1 MIRLALAALAL
12 AASAS
17 VAMAATALIRGAAS
31 FDAETPPPPGSTLEV
46 ELLDLD
52 AATPAGQRRAEAS
65 VPVRRRGSVAFV
77 ISYDPTAIDP
87 GHRHVLAA
95 RLVEGKRTLFR
106 ADPFP
111 ILTAGAGNVAV
122 IPMVSLEARKPAAP
136 ADPAVLA
143 GTWTAEEIGGEPRS
157 PGVASFVTL
166 SPDGTLRG
174 RGGCNSFSGSYEIAG
189 GVLQGR
195 PGRRH
200 PPRLPAGGD
209 GPGGAVLRRA
219 GGGARLPH
227 GARAARAHRRRGQAR
242 RPPRPAGVTS

>member
-17 VAMAATALIRGAAS
+17 VAMAATALIRGVAS

-87 GHRHVLAA
+87 GHRHVLAV

-189 GVLQGR
+189 GVLKV
-195 PGRRH
+195 
-200 PPRLPAGGD
+200 
-209 GPGGAVLRRA
+209 GPVAATRRA
-219 GGGARLPH
+219 CPPAEMDQEARFFAALEAARGFRMERGLLVLTDAEGKPVARLD
-227 GARAARAHRRRGQAR
+227 RQA
-242 RPPRPAGVTS
+242 

>member
-17 VAMAATALIRGAAS
+17 VAMAATALIRGAAL
-31 FDAETPPPPGSTLEV
+31 PGRSGGVEV
-46 ELLDLD
+46 EELHLERR
-52 AATPAGQRRAEAS
+52 AGRRRAEAS

-122 IPMVSLEARKPAAP
+122 IPMVSLEAKKPAAP

-189 GVLQGR
+189 GVLKV
-195 PGRRH
+195 
-200 PPRLPAGGD
+200 
-209 GPGGAVLRRA
+209 GPVAATRRA
-219 GGGARLPH
+219 CPPAEMDQEARFFAALEAARGFRMERGLLVLTDAEGKPVARLD
-227 GARAARAHRRRGQAR
+227 RQA
-242 RPPRPAGVTS
+242 